1 MADADTTDFDVDA
14 EAPGGGVRED
24 TATDA
29 DEADDQEERLVA
41 EGEIAGDY
49 LEELLDVLD
58 FDGDIDLDVEGNRA
72 VVSIDGSDD
81 LNKLVGRGG
90 EVLDACRN
98 SPGWRCI
105 RRPVCGA
112 G

>member
-1 MADADTTDFDVDA
+1 MLTRPTIKK
-14 EAPGGGVRED
+14 
-24 TATDA
+24 
-29 DEADDQEERLVA
+29 RLVA

-81 LNKLVGRGG
+81 LNKLVGRGARFST
-90 EVLDACRN
+90 LCRN